1 MEPPDLSYQLI
12 LQGGDITFLPGLE
25 VFINS
30 LLKDVLLRPYVW
42 PDGFTVP
49 LVPGGGR
56 EVRPPSARQSPPYM
70 FFAFRGL

>member
-1 MEPPDLSYQLI
+1 MSLVEPPDLSYQLI

-42 PDGFTVP
+42 PDGFTIP

-56 EVRPPSARQSPPYM
+56 EVRSLCPLQPTRQIPTSP
-70 FFAFRGL
+70 